1 MHMLFQVDFPS
12 LLAEVES
19 ACRTWRKPTL
29 LLFGQNDPF
38 INIKSTFAFLDAMR
52 TNFQLSQLSTRVSHA
67 HIVADTSLKPL
78 QWGCGVQCFACS
90 FACRCGQYLL
100 DECI

>member
-1 MHMLFQVDFPS
+1 MLSQVDFPT

-38 INIKSTFAFLDAMR
+38 INIKTTFAFLDDMR
-52 TNFQLSQLSTRVSHA
+52 TNFELAQLSTRVSQA
-67 HIVADTSLKPL
+67 HNAAYTLLKPL
-78 QWGCGVQCFACS
+78 QWGCDVQGHTCN
-90 FACRCGQYLL
+90 FACR
-100 DECI
+100 

>member
-1 MHMLFQVDFPS
+1 MLSQVDFPT

-38 INIKSTFAFLDAMR
+38 INIKTTFAFLDDMR
-52 TNFQLSQLSTRVSHA
+52 TNFELAQLSTRVSQA
-67 HIVADTSLKPL
+67 HIVAYTLLQPL
-78 QWGCGVQCFACS
+78 QWGCGVQCYTCS
-90 FACRCGQYLL
+90 LPCR
-100 DECI
+100 